1 MHCRTD
7 VVSALVESLG
17 TLTIGQ
23 TLSYNDA
30 FILVKSILVGPGSSR
45 RRDRGIEKAVMTVF
59 DELKLNNLLLPA
71 GDGFTVADAWD
82 IDQVRTVVKKWT
94 DNKHFDPQGCLM
106 PGTL

>member
-7 VVSALVESLG
+7 VVSALG

-23 TLSYNDA
+23 TLTYNDA
-30 FILVKSILVGPGSSR
+30 FNLVKSILVGPGSSQR
-45 RRDRGIEKAVMTVF
+45 PDRGIEKAVMTVF

-82 IDQVRTVVKKWT
+82 IDQVRTVVQKWKA
-94 DNKHFDPQGCLM
+94 DKHFDPQGCLM
-106 PGTL
+106 PGTF